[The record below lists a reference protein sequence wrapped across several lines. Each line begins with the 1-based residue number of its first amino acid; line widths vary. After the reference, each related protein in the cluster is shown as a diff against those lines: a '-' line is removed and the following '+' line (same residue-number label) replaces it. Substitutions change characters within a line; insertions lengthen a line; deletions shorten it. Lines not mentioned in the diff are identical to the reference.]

1 MGLFL
6 LVTTRKRQ
14 IIAAFDR
21 LRLGNH
27 ASQKYLRICVLIHL
41 IDNCFFYNLSMNKRD
56 HFKYIFIVHETGWI
70 LSSLTGIFK
79 FIYLLSRKN
88 LFGSCFA

>member
-27 ASQKYLRICVLIHL
+27 ASQKYLRICVLIYL
-41 IDNCFFYNLSMNKRD
+41 IDNCFFMICL
-56 HFKYIFIVHETGWI
+56 
-70 LSSLTGIFK
+70 
-79 FIYLLSRKN
+79 
-88 LFGSCFA
+88 